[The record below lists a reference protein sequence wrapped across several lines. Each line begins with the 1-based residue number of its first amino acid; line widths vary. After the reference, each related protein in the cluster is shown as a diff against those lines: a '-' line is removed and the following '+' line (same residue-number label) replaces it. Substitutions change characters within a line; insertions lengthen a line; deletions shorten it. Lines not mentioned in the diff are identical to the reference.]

1 MCDCL
6 FANVCVCPVCA
17 RVRVYA
23 FASACI
29 HVYEF
34 VCLCAC
40 CFATGAGVFTSTRLS
55 KLAKGGEIISTTFY
69 KGKKCITCY
78 NQGKFS
84 RWRDGGYDRVSHK
97 PLCVISSSSEFKS
110 TRRQLGFS
118 SFRVRPGFVSK
129 LENYHSYFV
138 KQFH

>member
-69 KGKKCITCY
+69 KGKNVLLVTIRG
-78 NQGKFS
+78 N
-84 RWRDGGYDRVSHK
+84 SHAGEM
-97 PLCVISSSSEFKS
+97 VGMIEYH
-110 TRRQLGFS
+110 TNH
-118 SFRVRPGFVSK
+118 FVS
-129 LENYHSYFV
+129 
-138 KQFH
+138 FHLVLSSNPHEGN